1 MDDKSLHRTDPHSP
15 SCYCYYVDGA
25 VSGSGKTTWVGG
37 SLSLKCWSGA
47 AGAAGLKNSD
57 RRQLHILH

>member
-15 SCYCYYVDGA
+15 SCYYCYVGDV
-25 VSGSGKTTWVGG
+25 VSGSEKTTWAGG
-37 SLSLKCWSGA
+37 SLSLECWSRA

>member
-15 SCYCYYVDGA
+15 SYYYCYVGGGA
-25 VSGSGKTTWVGG
+25 NASEMTTWGGG
-37 SLSLKCWSGA
+37 SLSLEWRSGE

>member
-15 SCYCYYVDGA
+15 GCYYCYVGGG
-25 VSGSGKTTWVGG
+25 VSGSEKTTWAGG
-37 SLSLKCWSGA
+37 SLSLKWRSGA
-47 AGAAGLKNSD
+47 VGAAGLKNSD